1 MPFAERAPCPKHLV
15 KQGFA
20 VADFYTDG
28 KHSVI
33 QFRLGILCP
42 VIAPKFE
49 QPARRNLLA
58 PVLIAFLVLGIII
71 ALVIILTP
79 HTVAEVSLTHLA
91 VYPTHTVY
99 KSDTMLIGRDQAQD
113 DLYALATVSLTDR
126 LNLPIF
132 LKDFTGTLTT
142 AEGEEIAGTA
152 SQKND
157 IENLYTTFPAL
168 RKLGSK
174 PLLRDTLISPSSSV
188 EGMILLHF
196 PVSAET
202 WNRRKSA
209 RVNIDLYHQGPL
221 TIEIPPGAQVAVPAT
236 EKGSGN

>member
-1 MPFAERAPCPKHLV
+1 LI

-20 VADFYTDG
+20 VADFSVDG
-28 KHSVI
+28 KQSVI

-71 ALVIILTP
+71 TLVILLTP
-79 HTVAEVSLTHLA
+79 HSVADVSVTHLA

-174 PLLRDTLISPSSSV
+174 PLLRDTLISPSSSA

-209 RVNIDLYHQGPL
+209 KVSIDLYHQGPL
-221 TIEIPPGAQVAVPAT
+221 TIDIPPGADVAVPANQ
-236 EKGSGN
+236 KGTPNE